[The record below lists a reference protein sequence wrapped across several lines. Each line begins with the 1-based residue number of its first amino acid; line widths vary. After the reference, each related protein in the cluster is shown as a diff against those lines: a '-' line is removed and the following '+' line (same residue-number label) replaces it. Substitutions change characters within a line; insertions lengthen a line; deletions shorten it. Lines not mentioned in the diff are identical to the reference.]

1 MNYFSAGI
9 HAGPFLKDG
18 HEYVYDTMIVNAAG
32 TMDVST
38 HTTGEAYKMTTRV
51 QKSGQTLNVE
61 VSKIYTA
68 VVLLIISVAAKYQF
82 SLY

>member
-68 VVLLIISVAAKYQF
+68 EVY
-82 SLY
+82 

>member
-9 HAGPFLKDG
+9 HAGFLKDG

-38 HTTGEAYKMTTRV
+38 HTTGEAYKMKTRV

-61 VSKIYTA
+61 VSKIYSSGCSSIN
-68 VVLLIISVAAKYQF
+68 VPILIVLQ
-82 SLY
+82 

>member
-1 MNYFSAGI
+1 MNFHIIWDFKNLNFLAGI

-18 HEYVYDTMIVNAAG
+18 HEYVYDTMIVNSAG

-38 HTTGEAYKMTTRV
+38 HTTGEAYKMKTRV

-61 VSKIYTA
+61 VSKVSY
-68 VVLLIISVAAKYQF
+68 LP
-82 SLY
+82 